1 MKRFIGF
8 FLVLK
13 VASKDRGTFETDLST
28 WVRGIL
34 AGVLHIREVT
44 QTDLEARQWTTHMAG
59 FGVLGE
65 CDA

>member
-1 MKRFIGF
+1 MKRLIGF

-13 VASKDRGTFETDLST
+13 VASKDGGSFEADLSA
-28 WVRGIL
+28 WVRGVL

-44 QTDLEARQWTTHMAG
+44 QTDLEARQWTAHMAG